1 MQNSLFFVPG
11 FHCWVA
17 QSFYLLFCVHFLK
30 TSLFGI
36 EIHTDLSAVSSCLI
50 GQPPVSSCLIGCDC
64 SQICSLVSAS
74 WYAALTSNVM
84 LLLLSTVLTLRCQCM
99 VCSTSVDLLYQHL
112 TAVYLVYIS
121 LLFSGLIFLV
131 YLLPSLSFLLLSSTL
146 FFG

>member
-1 MQNSLFFVPG
+1 
-11 FHCWVA
+11 
-17 QSFYLLFCVHFLK
+17 
-30 TSLFGI
+30 
-36 EIHTDLSAVSSCLI
+36 
-50 GQPPVSSCLIGCDC
+50 
-64 SQICSLVSAS
+64 
-74 WYAALTSNVM
+74 M